1 MKLIG
6 KWDSLTYSGIFGN
19 FEMKCNDFDFGE
31 DNNNNFIASLR
42 LIYSEKSTYKPDV
55 SIDIDFEALYEYDN
69 DQKIHRIIFR
79 QIEFSVSQYF
89 TLTLHSSDKKKWS
102 GYMTCI
108 CPVDCIKLYNVVSE
122 IINTG
127 YILTI

>member
-1 MKLIG
+1 MKLSG

-19 FEMKCNDFDFGE
+19 FEIKCNDFD
-31 DNNNNFIASLR
+31 NKNFIASLR

-55 SIDIDFEALYEYDN
+55 SIDIDFEAQYEYDN

-89 TLTLHSSDKKKWS
+89 ILTLHSSDKKKWS

-122 IINTG
+122 SINIE
-127 YILTI
+127 YIVTI